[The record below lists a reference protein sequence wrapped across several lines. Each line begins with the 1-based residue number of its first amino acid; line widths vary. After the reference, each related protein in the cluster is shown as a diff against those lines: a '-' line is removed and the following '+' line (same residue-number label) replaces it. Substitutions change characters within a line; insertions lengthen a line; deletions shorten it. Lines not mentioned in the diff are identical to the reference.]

1 MSVRKITDE
10 ERVLFRESV
19 EASRPQ
25 VVVKTAARKKP
36 SAKAGGVE
44 RGQEK
49 CEAVFRAA
57 PEAPIVKLG
66 ASAPGAARPLK
77 KGLDGN
83 TSEKLKRGQL
93 APGARIDLH
102 GLTEDRAHQALLSF
116 VRRAQGDGVKL
127 ALVITGKG
135 YPKDEEG
142 APWTMRSH
150 GVLKEMV
157 PRWLNEKH
165 FAALIA
171 GSGPAHRRHGGDGA
185 LYVYLRKIR

>member
-1 MSVRKITDE
+1 MTRRKITDE
-10 ERVLFRESV
+10 ERVLFRESI

-25 VVVKTAARKKP
+25 IVGKPLSRKKP
-36 SAKAGGVE
+36 SAKAGG
-44 RGQEK
+44 
-49 CEAVFRAA
+49 
-57 PEAPIVKLG
+57 
-66 ASAPGAARPLK
+66 S
-77 KGLDGN
+77 GLDGN

-116 VRRAQGDGVKL
+116 LRRAQTDGVKL

-135 YPKDEEG
+135 NPKDEKG
-142 APWTMRSH
+142 APWTMRNH

-157 PRWLNEKH
+157 PRWLNETE

-171 GSGPAHRRHGGDGA
+171 GSGSAHRRHG
-185 LYVYLRKIR
+185 